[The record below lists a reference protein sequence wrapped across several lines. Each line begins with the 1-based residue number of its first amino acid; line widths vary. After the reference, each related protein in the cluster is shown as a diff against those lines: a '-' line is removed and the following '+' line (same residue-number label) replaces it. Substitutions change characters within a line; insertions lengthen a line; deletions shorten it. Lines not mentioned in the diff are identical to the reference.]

1 MLIAKVFVC
10 IVGLLVGAFLN
21 VCICRISQNQL
32 VKLWSRCS
40 NCERSIPVWKNV
52 SVFSYIFLSAK
63 CSVCGIRIS
72 WFCPVVEILTSL
84 SFYLLF
90 VKYGFVPPLAINA
103 IFFSF
108 LIILIFVDLS
118 DRVLP
123 NGVTFLGI
131 IVGWLFSPLQSSI
144 FLNEVSVNLSFFNWT
159 HYIWSSLGIL
169 IGGGFLWVVSTLH
182 LKLKKGEGLG
192 FGDIKMMSMV
202 GAFLGWQY
210 AFLTIFLASLL
221 GVFIGVFFIAAYHKG
236 KAYELPFG
244 SFLGVGAMITTLI
257 GPKLFS

>member
-1 MLIAKVFVC
+1 MLIATVFVC
-10 IVGLLVGAFLN
+10 IVGLLVGTFLN

-63 CSVCGIRIS
+63 CSGCGIRIS
-72 WFCPVVEILTSL
+72 WFCPVVEIVTVL

-90 VKYGFVPPLAINA
+90 VKYGFVPPLVINA

-108 LIILIFVDLS
+108 LIILIFVDLF

-123 NGVTFLGI
+123 NSVTFLGI

-144 FLNEVSVNLSFFNWT
+144 FLNEICMNLSFFNWT

-169 IGGGFLWVVSTLH
+169 ISGGFLWAVATLH
-182 LKLKKGEGLG
+182 LKFQKGEGLG
-192 FGDIKMMSMV
+192 VGDIKMMSMV

-221 GVFIGVFFIAAYHKG
+221 GVFIGVLFIATYHKG